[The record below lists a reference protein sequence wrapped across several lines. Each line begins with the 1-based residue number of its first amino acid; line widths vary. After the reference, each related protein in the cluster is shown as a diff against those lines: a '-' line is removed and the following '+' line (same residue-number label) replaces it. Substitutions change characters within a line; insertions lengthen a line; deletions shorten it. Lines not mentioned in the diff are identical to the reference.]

1 MSKEAGPS
9 LEAKK
14 IWKDIEAMISA
25 DIKEHYSQKY
35 SEPIL
40 KKYKSKID
48 SLVYRYTSRLP
59 KHVSGSEAD
68 DIANVARIEFFET
81 IKQWDPN
88 RSTDIW
94 PLAYSRI
101 SGAMKDHIRYLTK
114 ADPSRVLDWV
124 DSAAHVYLT
133 IKENNS
139 FETKIEDGLTLSKA
153 METLN
158 DKEKFIIK
166 GRYQDD
172 KTFKELGSKVGVSES
187 QATRIYKGALLK
199 LRKSMKD
206 VPHDRSSKE
215 ESLF

>member
-1 MSKEAGPS
+1 LAS
-9 LEAKK
+9 L
-14 IWKDIEAMISA
+14 
-25 DIKEHYSQKY
+25 
-35 SEPIL
+35 
-40 KKYKSKID
+40 
-48 SLVYRYTSRLP
+48 
-59 KHVSGSEAD
+59 
-68 DIANVARIEFFET
+68 AR
-81 IKQWDPN
+81 D
-88 RSTDIW
+88 
-94 PLAYSRI
+94 LA
-101 SGAMKDHIRYLTK
+101 
-114 ADPSRVLDWV
+114 P
-124 DSAAHVYLT
+124 HVYLT

-172 KTFKELGSKVGVSES
+172 KTFKELGAKVGVSES

>member
-1 MSKEAGPS
+1 MSNQSQSAEAR
-9 LEAKK
+9 K

-25 DIKEHYSQKY
+25 DIKEHYAQKY

-40 KKYKSKID
+40 KKYKGKID

-59 KHVSGSEAD
+59 KHVSGSEAE

-172 KTFKELGSKVGVSES
+172 KTFKELGAKVGVSES